1 MPRRRQTGLLP
12 PLLLGLLFGHGTSRL
27 PPSAE
32 EELATDL
39 EAPGV
44 LAGAALRLATAHNEV
59 VFVVT
64 GPDATSM
71 QMANNSLVTLAGVG
85 LRGHTMMMADSFAT
99 CQKMGGVTTPN
110 PNPCATSAIGAH
122 PNPKPSRSRDQV
134 MRRQCYWSSRVLK
147 NRPSESIVNTKFWD
161 WRFRFYYVK
170 KLYNARL
177 VELGF
182 AVLQADTDTV
192 CTRNES
198 PTGNSYCVEADCS

>member
-1 MPRRRQTGLLP
+1 MRRRRPTGLLHR
-12 PLLLGLLFGHGTSRL
+12 LLLGLLLGHGTSRL
-27 PPSAE
+27 PSSAE

-85 LRGHTMMMADSFAT
+85 LRSHTMMMADSFAT
-99 CQKMGGVTTPN
+99 CQKMGGV
-110 PNPCATSAIGAH
+110 
-122 PNPKPSRSRDQV
+122 
-134 MRRQCYWSSRVLK
+134 MRQQCYWSSRVLK

-192 CTRNES
+192 CTQHES
-198 PTGNSYCVEADCS
+198 PTGGSYHG